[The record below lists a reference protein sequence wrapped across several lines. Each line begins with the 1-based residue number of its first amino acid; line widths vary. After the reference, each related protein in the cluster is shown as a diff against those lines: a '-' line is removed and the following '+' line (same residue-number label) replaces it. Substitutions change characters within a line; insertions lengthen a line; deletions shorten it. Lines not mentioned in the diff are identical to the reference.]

1 MSLEKKFKT
10 YKNPDLSITKYNLAA
25 WAIPE
30 NRRHGFHNLYR
41 LPRYSFSVRAPEILD
56 LERDISVG
64 MGFRSDV
71 KEMTQSQSFSAMV
84 VLKGQRLL
92 YENYAGDFHPNHPH
106 TLMSISKLTI
116 NLICGQLISNGS
128 LDVLKKV
135 KDYIPNI
142 GSGYAEAT
150 VQQVLNMDLENNYS
164 EDYSDPLSTSFEHE
178 TSLGWRLPSENI
190 NEQSQKEFLCTI
202 ESIGSSIEND
212 TPYAKYKSA
221 NTDVLAWIC
230 EEVSQR
236 PLRDWIIDIVEA
248 TGIEGNWYMHTDR
261 EGFPVTD
268 GGVNLNCRDLA
279 RFGQLFCRYGLGVN
293 NKFVGN
299 KHFIQDTIKNPGP
312 PRLPPEDF
320 IFYSN
325 QAMTNKEWIG
335 HGGYGGQFLL
345 ANPKTGISVAF
356 FSVLEN
362 SDALDNE
369 YKIKMV
375 EMMSDIA
382 TKF

>member
-25 WAIPE
+25 WAVPE

-41 LPRYSFSVRAPEILD
+41 LPRYSFSVRASEILD

-64 MGFRSDV
+64 MGSRSDV
-71 KEMTQSQSFSAMV
+71 REMTQSQSFSAMV

-106 TLMSISKLTI
+106 TLMSISKLTV

-178 TSLGWRLPSENI
+178 TSLGWRLPSENT
-190 NEQSQKEFLCTI
+190 NE
-202 ESIGSSIEND
+202 
-212 TPYAKYKSA
+212 
-221 NTDVLAWIC
+221 
-230 EEVSQR
+230 
-236 PLRDWIIDIVEA
+236 
-248 TGIEGNWYMHTDR
+248 
-261 EGFPVTD
+261 
-268 GGVNLNCRDLA
+268 
-279 RFGQLFCRYGLGVN
+279 
-293 NKFVGN
+293 
-299 KHFIQDTIKNPGP
+299 
-312 PRLPPEDF
+312 
-320 IFYSN
+320 
-325 QAMTNKEWIG
+325 
-335 HGGYGGQFLL
+335 
-345 ANPKTGISVAF
+345 
-356 FSVLEN
+356 
-362 SDALDNE
+362 
-369 YKIKMV
+369 
-375 EMMSDIA
+375 
-382 TKF
+382 